1 MEMKGKLIIN
11 QLCDAVMIEKQF
23 KLLKAAQRFSV
34 NLYPYELEEMGK
46 KNAIREVQKDSG
58 IFYMDYQYYSNEFGW
73 NKEIITEMKNL
84 TF

>member
-1 MEMKGKLIIN
+1 
-11 QLCDAVMIEKQF
+11 MIEKQY

-34 NLYPYELEEMGK
+34 NLYLYELEDMGK

-58 IFYMDYQYYSNEFGW
+58 IYYMDYQYYSNEFGW
-73 NKEIITEMKNL
+73 SKEIVTKMNIL